1 MAGAYEVMGMESSRK
16 TLSYGVGALA
26 VLVASLGCA
35 AVVYGLPLLAFN
47 LLNLP
52 AWIFGPIGAYTLA
65 YAVIAGKDAIYYL
78 VWGSIMF
85 AIALISALYMLVN
98 PFVIVGVLA
107 VVIAIIGILA
117 YQRSKE

>member
-1 MAGAYEVMGMESSRK
+1 MGMESSRK

-52 AWIFGPIGAYTLA
+52 AWILGPVGAYTLA
-65 YAVIAGKDAIYYL
+65 YAVIAGKDATYYL
-78 VWGSIMF
+78 VWGSITF
-85 AIALISALYMLVN
+85 AIALISALYTLLN

-107 VVIAIIGILA
+107 VIIAIIGILA
-117 YQRSKE
+117 YQRSKK